1 MIHCENFHLFYIT
14 FHVQRIEK
22 QIEKLFNF
30 PVTEV
35 YKLHYP
41 HECNKFSW
49 EEKKKKKIIENKT
62 NSKIFHEYI
71 FPFEILLQ
79 LNGYAI

>member
-1 MIHCENFHLFYIT
+1 MIHCENFNLFYIT
-14 FHVQRIEK
+14 FHVQHIEK

-41 HECNKFSW
+41 HECNKFSCK
-49 EEKKKKKIIENKT
+49 EGRKEMIKT
-62 NSKIFHEYI
+62 KNISKMVNIHFHYTK
-71 FPFEILLQ
+71 
-79 LNGYAI
+79 